1 MYSSDAMNI
10 TSAFLC
16 LNVLKAFSHA
26 ITNCSYDCER
36 LNSITLL
43 KCVIICLIIPLWA
56 FMLFKFLVIIQK
68 WQQATF
74 VY

>member
-1 MYSSDAMNI
+1 MSI

-16 LNVLKAFSHA
+16 LNVSKAFSHA
-26 ITNCSYDCER
+26 ITSCSYDCEC

-43 KCVIICLIIPLWA
+43 KCVIISLIIPLWA
-56 FMLFKFLVIIQK
+56 FMLFKFLGIIKK